1 MTVLRFFRIARNNA
15 IPMLFVLL
23 ISGCGSTG
31 IPKLFWGNG
40 DTQGNASGHAQVK
53 ADVRPVLDVPPS
65 LRGEVQVPDAAS
77 VAIQDKVPDRYK
89 KIVAGKK
96 VALDARQYDKP
107 VADVFSAVIDA
118 MTGLNLP
125 VQSVDSASGT
135 IATDWIRVGSNS
147 SSTQSFLSSFGGDK
161 VLAIRYRYVV
171 RVLREKLQAKEVTR
185 LEIRTLAQVFQNR
198 HWINKKIRRKYANNL
213 FSRVEE
219 GLQSTK

>member
-1 MTVLRFFRIARNNA
+1 MIVLRFLRVVRNNA
-15 IPMLFVLL
+15 MPMLFVML
-23 ISGCGSTG
+23 ISGCGSTSV
-31 IPKLFWGNG
+31 PKLFWSND
-40 DTQGNASGHAQVK
+40 DTQGGGAGHAQVK

-65 LRGEVQVPDAAS
+65 LRGEVKVPDAAS
-77 VAIQDKVPDRYK
+77 VAVQDKVPERYK

-96 VALDARQYDKP
+96 VSLDARQYDKP

-171 RVLREKLQAKEVTR
+171 RVLRETLQDKEVTR
-185 LEIRTLAQVFQNR
+185 LEIRTLGQVFQNR

-219 GLQSTK
+219 GLGSTK

>member
-1 MTVLRFFRIARNNA
+1 
-15 IPMLFVLL
+15 MLFVVL
-23 ISGCGSTG
+23 ISGCGSTSM
-31 IPKLFWGNG
+31 PKLFWSND
-40 DTQGNASGHAQVK
+40 DTQGGGGHAQVK

-65 LRGEVQVPDAAS
+65 LRGEVQVPDADS
-77 VAIQDKVPDRYK
+77 VAVQDKVPERYK

-135 IATDWIRVGSNS
+135 IATDWVRVGVNS
-147 SSTQSFLSSFGGDK
+147 PNTLSVASLFNSAK
-161 VLAIRYRYVV
+161 PTAIRYRYVV
-171 RVLREKLQAKEVTR
+171 RVLRETLQDKEVTR
-185 LEIRTLAQVFQNR
+185 LEIRTLGQVFQNR

-219 GLQSTK
+219 GLSTK